1 MIPKKKII
9 QIISKALDTKVT
21 DKSNDKNIKKW
32 DSLGQLQIL
41 AALDNYTKG
50 KSSKVKGLDTVT
62 SVKQIIKLLDK

>member
-1 MIPKKKII
+1 MVPKKKII
-9 QIISKALDTKVT
+9 QIISKALNAKVT